1 MRTLSMYEPQGPH
14 WGGAGL
20 HVAEP
25 PISSENAG
33 PPSRAGAAF
42 GGGGGGLGDG
52 GGGSA
57 CCGTACCGF
66 REQSLGSAAVARGVE
81 PPSVGGLVVEHGVAL
96 GLVEVGHDLWGRE
109 VLVGGAARQPEVL
122 LQRPSIAS
130 VLEQVDDQLLEGR
143 AARLVRGALQSYQL
157 SNLLFFWHQ

>member
-33 PPSRAGAAF
+33 PLSRAGAAF
-42 GGGGGGLGDG
+42 GGAAVGGP
-52 GGGSA
+52 
-57 CCGTACCGF
+57 TCCGF
-66 REQSLGSAAVARGVE
+66 RELSLGSAAVARGVE

-96 GLVEVGHDLWGRE
+96 
-109 VLVGGAARQPEVL
+109 
-122 LQRPSIAS
+122 
-130 VLEQVDDQLLEGR
+130 
-143 AARLVRGALQSYQL
+143 
-157 SNLLFFWHQ
+157 

>member
-1 MRTLSMYEPQGPH
+1 MRTLSMYEPRGPH

-20 HVAEP
+20 HVPEP
-25 PISSENAG
+25 PISSESAG
-33 PPSRAGAAF
+33 PPSRVGAAF

-52 GGGSA
+52 GGGP
-57 CCGTACCGF
+57 TCCGF

-96 GLVEVGHDLWGRE
+96 GLVEVGHDLWGRVE

-122 LQRPSIAS
+122 CA
-130 VLEQVDDQLLEGR
+130 
-143 AARLVRGALQSYQL
+143 LVEERCPT
-157 SNLLFFWHQ
+157 